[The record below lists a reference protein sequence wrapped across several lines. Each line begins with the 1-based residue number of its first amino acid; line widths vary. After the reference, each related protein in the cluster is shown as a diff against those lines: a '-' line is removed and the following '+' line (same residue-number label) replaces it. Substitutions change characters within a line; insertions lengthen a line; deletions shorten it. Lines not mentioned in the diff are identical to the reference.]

1 MAKKLGKKLA
11 ESNGDGGGTAVEDPP
26 ETAYQMGAKR
36 IAEKN
41 GKAEAPKKGRKPK
54 QPMLSDDPAFE
65 HIKEIENLAGDY
77 VEARDRRQAL
87 LADEVDLKEKLMSSM
102 KRHKRETY
110 SFDGYM
116 IEIVHEEE
124 TVKVKKKRAAKEDGG
139 IA

>member
-11 ESNGDGGGTAVEDPP
+11 ESNGDGGGTAVADPP
-26 ETAYQMGAKR
+26 KR
-36 IAEKN
+36 
-41 GKAEAPKKGRKPK
+41 GRKPK
-54 QPMLSDDPAFE
+54 QPMLSNDPAFE

-77 VEARDRRQAL
+77 VEARDRRQAI
-87 LADEVDLKEKLMSSM
+87 LADEIDLKEKLMAAM
-102 KRHKRETY
+102 KRNKLETY

-116 IEIVHEEE
+116 VEIVHEEE